1 MPKADFRV
9 LSLAQWEDEVAN
21 NNMEM
26 ARSRCVGRLGSRL
39 YSTWMQVGHLGRL
52 ALQELD
58 LEGDF

>member
-26 ARSRCVGRLGSRL
+26 ARSGEAGKPIVFNVDAGGTSGQIGPARVRLR
-39 YSTWMQVGHLGRL
+39 R
-52 ALQELD
+52 
-58 LEGDF
+58 